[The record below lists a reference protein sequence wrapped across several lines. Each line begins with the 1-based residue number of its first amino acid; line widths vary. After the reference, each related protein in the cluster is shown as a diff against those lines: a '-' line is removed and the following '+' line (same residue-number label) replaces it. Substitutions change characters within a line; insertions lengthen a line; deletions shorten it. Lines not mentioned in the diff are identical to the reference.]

1 MELLI
6 TTEMVTA
13 ILFVG
18 LAVVVGYRGN
28 KLIGAIVFA
37 LFAVLLSSLFV
48 ASIPFLYSHLV
59 DDVSA
64 WIGSAGQATLIL
76 VAIATLL
83 GYQGDSLMGAVMLG
97 LGEVTVTENESA

>member
-1 MELLI
+1 MLRGGQGVI
-6 TTEMVTA
+6 SVTA
-13 ILFVG
+13 NV
-18 LAVVVGYRGN
+18 APARMRDY
-28 KLIGAIVFA
+28 AI
-37 LFAVLLSSLFV
+37 
-48 ASIPFLYSHLV
+48 SHLV